1 MQLSC
6 LGPFVRNRNRV
17 KPEAEICFEPTVQ
30 EVWCYAGTLRH
41 SISRSHVNITT
52 KDFQKHKKS
61 FITA

>member
-1 MQLSC
+1 MQLSF
-6 LGPFVRNRNRV
+6 LGTACTQDCSNRNRV

-52 KDFQKHKKS
+52 KDF
-61 FITA
+61 